1 MYNCHSQ
8 KCLKLVFKTNYCLM
22 QVKSIAEC
30 SEHSAILST
39 FFKLPFVIKIFVLS
53 IFEWPFYTGFTVHHK
68 ARTEDKTSTHNGDVA
83 RGFIML
89 KLIKKM
95 EK

>member
-1 MYNCHSQ
+1 MPKVGFQDQLLLNAGQ
-8 KCLKLVFKTNYCLM
+8 
-22 QVKSIAEC
+22 SIAEC
-30 SEHSAILST
+30 SEHSAILLT

-83 RGFIML
+83 RGFIVL